1 MRGGY
6 PVPIVALQINS
17 AMRAAFFKR
26 TWYLRGI
33 IVVCQEVNLAVQ
45 EFNSYWDNIFR
56 AYTRN
61 GNSFYPQRL
70 SRWSVHAAR
79 GRMVVVEVD
88 SASPP
93 ITLSHVI
100 PLSSF
105 TCFANRVTIIRNLP
119 PSESSDEWILPPS
132 LGIQIKVTLEGRPL
146 FVSVPLLASRRCE
159 SRGKGQG
166 ASRTTGSGCEIIS
179 TWDVAPSLSL
189 HLPLSWHLVQR
200 FHSIVVARECKG
212 GPWEW
217 SWDGRTVDAV
227 LGGWE

>member
-1 MRGGY
+1 M
-6 PVPIVALQINS
+6 
-17 AMRAAFFKR
+17 
-26 TWYLRGI
+26 
-33 IVVCQEVNLAVQ
+33 VCQEVNLAVQ

-88 SASPP
+88 SAFPP

-119 PSESSDEWILPPS
+119 PSESSDESPS
-132 LGIQIKVTLEGRPL
+132 QLGNSNKSLT
-146 FVSVPLLASRRCE
+146 RRT
-159 SRGKGQG
+159 SLY
-166 ASRTTGSGCEIIS
+166 
-179 TWDVAPSLSL
+179 LSL
-189 HLPLSWHLVQR
+189 
-200 FHSIVVARECKG
+200 FHCWPHGGVSQEERVKEHPGRLGVVVK
-212 GPWEW
+212 
-217 SWDGRTVDAV
+217 
-227 LGGWE
+227 